1 KARDKARD
9 DEEGQQNRERG
20 QTTEERRTAA
30 TNANDEDDA
39 PPPQP
44 PSPPT
49 PPALPP
55 HPERHDDDDHTKS
68 NKTAARARA
77 DALHDQEGETVS
89 PGSVPPSVRLEGER
103 IRLTSPYV
111 EATTPDSKPPSV
123 RLEGESGKQSSL
135 NVKST
140 DVEDDPDD
148 QTTPRDPAGMQDGDT
163 HPPNEPT
170 EPPDEEG
177 RRDGEVRGK
186 SRVQTVETDESSQGD
201 QAEGEG
207 DEGDKRV
214 KSRAVEGEIGGQS
227 EGVGGHQDGRTNDTG
242 DVAGSTSCES
252 GRLETSPLTED
263 EANQHRNG
271 KPNVTTGIPR
281 PPTSLPYDT
290 PRPTHIA
297 NPPRCRGRLKTA
309 PTKVSQPKR
318 TVYAPRLTVVSTTTQ
333 SNRMRRKR
341 YGATGG
347 VSQSHHSRGRRAPR
361 PVRQHRTP
369 STSPIPANYH
379 IG

>member
-1 KARDKARD
+1 
-9 DEEGQQNRERG
+9 
-20 QTTEERRTAA
+20 
-30 TNANDEDDA
+30 
-39 PPPQP
+39 
-44 PSPPT
+44 
-49 PPALPP
+49 
-55 HPERHDDDDHTKS
+55 
-68 NKTAARARA
+68 RA

-103 IRLTSPYV
+103 IRLTSPYVEVDDV

-148 QTTPRDPAGMQDGDT
+148 QTTPRDPAGTQDGDT
-163 HPPNEPT
+163 RPPNEPT

-186 SRVQTVETDESSQGD
+186 SRVQTVETDESSRGD

-227 EGVGGHQDGRTNDTG
+227 EGVGGHQDGRMNDTG

-252 GRLETSPLTED
+252 WTTQNGTYESQPAQAYGIRTKSYGRIDDHLPAQPDATEAAQGYRGSVPEPPQASTKGTET
-263 EANQHRNG
+263 R
-271 KPNVTTGIPR
+271 
-281 PPTSLPYDT
+281 TSTPYTVDITHTRELPYRVIT
-290 PRPTHIA
+290 PA
-297 NPPRCRGRLKTA
+297 
-309 PTKVSQPKR
+309 
-318 TVYAPRLTVVSTTTQ
+318 
-333 SNRMRRKR
+333 
-341 YGATGG
+341 
-347 VSQSHHSRGRRAPR
+347 
-361 PVRQHRTP
+361 
-369 STSPIPANYH
+369 
-379 IG
+379 